1 MFKAGK
7 DPARVLRDAGLRATP
22 QRLAIVR
29 EVLERNHPT
38 ASEVFEAVRGQYPT
52 MGLGTVYATLNTM
65 HEHGLVNVLP
75 VADAV
80 RFDANV
86 LPHANLICTQC
97 GTIVDFDE
105 CDDVLEQ
112 LRERASAGAGFA
124 FDAER
129 LDLYGRCASCSAVEG
144 GALPRVRSSAHS

>member
-1 MFKAGK
+1 MFRAGK
-7 DPARVLRDAGLRATP
+7 DPRRVLREAGLRATP

-29 EVLERNHPT
+29 EVLELNHPT
-38 ASEVFEAVRGQYPT
+38 AGEVFEAVRALHPT

-65 HEHGLVNVLP
+65 NEHGLLNVLP

-105 CDDVLEQ
+105 CDDVLEE
-112 LRERASAGAGFA
+112 LRDRTSNGAGFA
-124 FDAER
+124 FAAER
-129 LDLYGRCASCSAVEG
+129 LDLYGTCASCRAT
-144 GALPRVRSSAHS
+144 AR

>member
-1 MFKAGK
+1 MFRAGQ

-29 EVLERNHPT
+29 EVLQRNHPT
-38 ASEVFEAVRGQYPT
+38 ASEVFEAVRAEHPT

-86 LPHANLICTQC
+86 LPHANLICTRC
-97 GTIVDFDE
+97 GAIVDLDE
-105 CDDVLEQ
+105 CKDVIEQ
-112 LRERASAGAGFA
+112 LRERTARMAGFA
-124 FDAER
+124 FTAER
-129 LDLYGRCASCSAVEG
+129 LDLYGTCAGCAAVV
-144 GALPRVRSSAHS
+144 PVRSPAPP

>member
-1 MFKAGK
+1 MPSASGK
-7 DPARVLRDAGLRATP
+7 DAAHLLREAGLRATP

-29 EVLERNHPT
+29 EVLDRNHPT
-38 ASEVFEAVRGQYPT
+38 AGEIFEALRGDFPT

-65 HEHGLVNVLP
+65 HEHGLVSVLP

-86 LPHANLICTQC
+86 LPHANLICTEC

-105 CDDVLEQ
+105 CHDLLHD
-112 LRERASAGAGFA
+112 LRERTNLGAGFA
-124 FDAER
+124 FAAER
-129 LDLYGRCASCSAVEG
+129 LDLYGVCAEC
-144 GALPRVRSSAHS
+144 AL